1 MLSLWKLIPALEVL
15 LSAVN
20 INSHMLYY
28 SKTSLIYDRDE
39 FKIFRTLNN
48 MSITLAIFMLVG
60 GIASIVM
67 IHFKKRIIMIINIC
81 VQIIVVGMA
90 ITAIGYSSY
99 ILIKAQQVILNY
111 WNITTLT
118 NTDDIPISQ
127 LIEASFRCCGYDSIS
142 PSNCACKN
150 PMCFDI
156 LCKTK
161 FEGLIQACNM
171 TLFITHIICG
181 IVVTATLISDIY
193 SMVKKDR
200 PKYIR
205 FQ

>member
-127 LIEASFRCCGYDSIS
+127 LIEASVC
-142 PSNCACKN
+142 
-150 PMCFDI
+150 
-156 LCKTK
+156 
-161 FEGLIQACNM
+161 LI
-171 TLFITHIICG
+171 
-181 IVVTATLISDIY
+181 
-193 SMVKKDR
+193 
-200 PKYIR
+200 
-205 FQ
+205 

>member
-1 MLSLWKLIPALEVL
+1 
-15 LSAVN
+15 
-20 INSHMLYY
+20 MLYY

-39 FKIFRTLNN
+39 FKIFKTLNDI
-48 MSITLAIFMLVG
+48 SIALSVFMLVG
-60 GIASIVM
+60 GIASTGM
-67 IHFKKRIIMIINIC
+67 IHFKKRIITIINIC
-81 VQIIVVGMA
+81 VQIFVVIMA

-99 ILIKAQQVILNY
+99 TLIKTQQTILNY

-118 NTDDIPISQ
+118 DTEDIPISQ

-150 PMCFDI
+150 PMCFDV

-161 FEGLIQACNM
+161 FEELVQTCNM
-171 TLFITHIICG
+171 TIFITHVICG
-181 IVVTATLISDIY
+181 IVVTATLISSIY
-193 SMVKKDR
+193 SLVKKDR
-200 PKYIR
+200 PKYIQ